1 MKGLDGPSR
10 ALRRSWDRWTWI
22 LSAVALL
29 VAVALVVPPVAAD
42 GASAGGSAPVA
53 QEERDRLAREFSAVL
68 SLREA
73 SDSMCLSVM
82 LDDELIF
89 ESRSR
94 TSLIPAS
101 LMKVAVASAAL
112 EVIPPDGVYSTE
124 VFARADALGSVA
136 DGVLKGDVYLIGQGD
151 PVLSTPRY
159 VSSFREPVAYTDIT
173 KLADSVFAALA
184 AHGVTRIEG
193 RLVGD
198 ESWFPHKQRDYT
210 QEFLSG
216 GADPVWKRSY
226 VTSNHAGPLSALLLN
241 GGYRS
246 YTPMPS
252 GQGRRGHVRAAVP
265 AQHAAAVFDD
275 LLEARGMVITR
286 TPVAGMAPAPGER
299 AMLGAIESP
308 PLSEILARM
317 LAYSDNTIAEM
328 VLKEI
333 GRRTGGSDRA
343 SAAASV
349 QELLRRKLGPLAA
362 GLVIADGSG
371 LSYSN
376 RLTCA
381 SVAGLLTQAGPG
393 SPVVE
398 GLSVAGEVGTL
409 RTCAPVRL
417 RGGDEQLNTVRAKT
431 GTLNDVT
438 ALAGTTVA
446 ANGETIT
453 FAMIVNKPQ
462 IILLGSCNR
471 LRRTLLNAAAN
482 YTYGPAPAGIPVY
495 TGDHAALVALFES
508 TGGGGWFNAW
518 GWTTAAPLNR
528 WHGVATDAEGRVT
541 EIDLSGPFGNG
552 LTGSIPDEI
561 GQLSELVGL
570 DLSGNDLCLPRSMQF
585 DGSHMEIWL
594 GAGLRTCPS
603 SVDPSVDAR
612 FADITGGTHSNALQ
626 ALAERGIFDGTEC
639 AEDRICPDQAI
650 KRRTVAVWLVRAI
663 DGEDPPAVGGTGF
676 GDVDGGSWWMPY
688 VERLATLKVTQGCVV
703 DPPLFCPDDSV
714 ARGQMASFL
723 MRSFGLEPAP
733 AAGFSDTG
741 GGTHEAAI
749 DALYA
754 AGVTVGCDTNPLRF
768 CPAQPVT
775 RAQMATFIA
784 RALGLG

>member
-1 MKGLDGPSR
+1 MKGLDGPPR
-10 ALRRSWDRWTWI
+10 ALRKSWNRWTGS

-29 VAVALVVPPVAAD
+29 LAVTLVIPPAAAY

-53 QEERDRLAREFSAVL
+53 QAERDRLAREFSAVL

-112 EVIPPDGVYSTE
+112 EIIPPDEVYSTE
-124 VFARADALGSVA
+124 VFARADALEAVA

-151 PVLSTPRY
+151 PVLSTPRF

-173 KLADSVFAALA
+173 KLADYVFAALS
-184 AHGVTRIEG
+184 AHDVTRIEG

-216 GADPVWKRSY
+216 GTDPVWKRSY
-226 VTSNHAGPLSALLLN
+226 VTSNNAGPLSALLLN

-252 GQGRRGHVRAAVP
+252 GQGPRGNARAAVP
-265 AQHAAAVFDD
+265 AQHAASVFDD

-299 AMLGAIESP
+299 ATLGAVESP
-308 PLSEILARM
+308 PMSEILARM
-317 LAYSDNTIAEM
+317 LTYSDNTIAEM

-343 SAAASV
+343 SAVAGV
-349 QELLRRKLGPLAA
+349 QDLLRRQLGPLAA

-381 SVAGLLTQAGPG
+381 AVAGLLTQAGPG

-409 RTCAPVRL
+409 RTCAPARL
-417 RGGDEQLNTVRAKT
+417 GGGDDQLNVVRAKT

-453 FAMIVNKPQ
+453 FAMIVNEPA
-462 IILLGSCNR
+462 IILLGRCNR

-482 YTYGPAPAGIPVY
+482 YTYGPAPAGLPVHA
-495 TGDHAALVALFES
+495 GDHAALVALFDS
-508 TGGGGWFNAW
+508 TGGDAWFNAW
-518 GWTTAAPLNR
+518 GWKTAAPLNR
-528 WHGVATDAEGRVT
+528 WHGVATDPEGRVT
-541 EIDLSGPFGNG
+541 GIDLSGPFGNG
-552 LTGSIPDEI
+552 LTGSIPGEV
-561 GQLSELVGL
+561 GRLSELVRL
-570 DLSGNDLCLPRSMQF
+570 DFSGNDLCVPRSIVESLPSTGVGICAGF
-585 DGSHMEIWL
+585 VDTTGSSH
-594 GAGLRTCPS
+594 A
-603 SVDPSVDAR
+603 A
-612 FADITGGTHSNALQ
+612 ALE
-626 ALAERGIFDGTEC
+626 ALAGRGILDRTEC
-639 AEDRICPDQAI
+639 AANRICPNAAI
-650 KRRTVAVWLVRAI
+650 ERWAMAVWLVRAI
-663 DGEDPPAVGGTGF
+663 DGRDPPAVSRSSF
-676 GDVDGGSWWMPY
+676 DDVGADEWWMPY
-688 VERLATLKVTQGCVV
+688 VERLAELRITKGC
-703 DPPLFCPDDSV
+703 DTEPLRFCPDEPVSR
-714 ARGQMASFL
+714 AQTASFL
-723 MRSFGLEPAP
+723 VRALDLESAAP
-733 AAGFSDTG
+733 AGFGDTG
-741 GGTHEAAI
+741 GSTHEAAI
-749 DALYA
+749 DSLAA
-754 AGVTVGCDTNPLRF
+754 AGVTVGCQTDPPLY
-768 CPAQPVT
+768 CPAQAVT
-775 RAQMATFIA
+775 RAQMARFLA
-784 RALGLG
+784 RSLGLG